1 MQVILQAL
9 KTYGMMLADNGSAW
23 YISGV
28 PDKRWDNDALHELH
42 QVHGSDF
49 EAVDVSSLIGLAWN
63 VATYLVVPVLVV
75 EGVGPVEAIKRSV
88 DLLKRTWGEQIA
100 GNFSIGLVF
109 GLLSLLVVLLGVP
122 AIALAAMSESV
133 ALVVL
138 AVLVLV
144 LALVFMGLIN
154 STLSG
159 IYTAAVYQY
168 AVTGETGSYF
178 RQDLVQHAFRHK

>member
-1 MQVILQAL
+1 MGQRRAPRVAQL
-9 KTYGMMLADNGSAW
+9 
-23 YISGV
+23 
-28 PDKRWDNDALHELH
+28 
-42 QVHGSDF
+42 HGSDF

-75 EGVGPVEAIKRSV
+75 EDIGPVEAIKRSA

-122 AIALAAMSESV
+122 AIALVAMSESV

-138 AVLVLV
+138 AVLALV